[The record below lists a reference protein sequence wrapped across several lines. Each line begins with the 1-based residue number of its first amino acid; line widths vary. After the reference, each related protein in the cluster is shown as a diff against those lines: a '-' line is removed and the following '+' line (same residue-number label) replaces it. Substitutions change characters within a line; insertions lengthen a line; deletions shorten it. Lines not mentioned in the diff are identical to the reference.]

1 MAVQQLGPNST
12 DKPLRLAGLH
22 ALAEGMY
29 LLNPAFLIIWSEHLI
44 IVCVSNLQKTYSK
57 MLSCFC

>member
-22 ALAEGMY
+22 PLAEGMY

-44 IVCVSNLQKTYSK
+44 IVCVSNLQ
-57 MLSCFC
+57 